1 MTSAAG
7 VRATSARSGTASAA
21 GLMGCH
27 GCGLLVRQRHAGKGQ
42 VLRCPR
48 CASTVHDRKPESLQR
63 TTALVFTAA
72 VLYVPA
78 NLFPIMTVISF
89 GRGQPNTILSGIV
102 HLAHSGLLSLA
113 LLVFFASVLVPVLKL
128 VGLSFLLW
136 SVHRKWKWRPR
147 DRTFLYRIIEAVGR
161 WSMIDIFMI
170 SILVAL
176 VKLGNVATIETGLG
190 ATCFAGVVVITMFAS
205 MSFDPRLI
213 WDAAE
218 EGS

>member
-1 MTSAAG
+1 MSAAEATAEAG
-7 VRATSARSGTASAA
+7 VLTASAA
-21 GLMGCH
+21 GLMACH
-27 GCGLLVRQRHAGKGQ
+27 GCGLLVRKRHAGRRRT
-42 VLRCPR
+42 LRCPR
-48 CASTVHDRKPESLQR
+48 CAAPVHDRKPESIQR
-63 TTALVFTAA
+63 TAALVFTAA

-78 NLFPIMTVISF
+78 NVFPIMTVVSF
-89 GRGQPNTILSGIV
+89 GKGQADTILSGVV
-102 HLAHSGLLSLA
+102 HLAHGGMVSLA
-113 LLVFFASVLVPVLKL
+113 LLVFFASILVPVLKL
-128 VGLSFLLW
+128 VGISFLLW

-147 DRTFLYRIIEAVGR
+147 DRTLLYRIIESVGR

-190 ATCFAGVVVITMFAS
+190 ATCFAAVVVITMFAS

-218 EGS
+218 EEA

>member
-1 MTSAAG
+1 MSAAP
-7 VRATSARSGTASAA
+7 TTASRA

-27 GCGLLVRQRHAGKGQ
+27 GCGLMLRRRHAQAGQ
-42 VLRCPR
+42 SLRCPR
-48 CASTVHDRKPESLQR
+48 CAAPVHDRKPESFQR
-63 TTALVFTAA
+63 TAALVFTAA

-89 GRGQPNTILSGIV
+89 GKGRADTILSGVV
-102 HLAHSGLLSLA
+102 HLAHSGMLSLA

-128 VGLSFLLW
+128 VGISFLLW
-136 SVHRKWKWRPR
+136 SIHRRWRWRPR
-147 DRTFLYRIIEAVGR
+147 DRTLLYRIIESVGR
-161 WSMIDIFMI
+161 WSMIDIFMT

-190 ATCFAGVVVITMFAS
+190 ATCFASVVVLTMFAS

-213 WDAAE
+213 WDAME
-218 EGS
+218 EEA

>member
-1 MTSAAG
+1 MSAAL
-7 VRATSARSGTASAA
+7 VTASRA

-27 GCGLLVRQRHAGKGQ
+27 GCGLLLRKRHAGPGE

-48 CASTVHDRKPESLQR
+48 CAAPVHDRKPESLQR
-63 TTALVFTAA
+63 TTALLLTAA

-78 NLFPIMTVISF
+78 NYFPIMTVVSF
-89 GRGQPNTILSGIV
+89 GKGQTSTIISGIV
-102 HLAHSGLLSLA
+102 HLAHGGMLSLA

-128 VGLSFLLW
+128 FGLGFLIW
-136 SVHRKWKWRPR
+136 SVHRRSRWRPR
-147 DRTFLYRIIEAVGR
+147 DRALLYRVIEQVGR

-190 ATCFAGVVVITMFAS
+190 ATCFAAVVVITMFAS
-205 MSFDPRLI
+205 MSFDPRLM
-213 WDAAE
+213 WDVLE
-218 EGS
+218 EER

>member
-1 MTSAAG
+1 MSAAP
-7 VRATSARSGTASAA
+7 ATASRA

-27 GCGLLVRQRHAGKGQ
+27 GCGLLLRRRHAKRGQ
-42 VLRCPR
+42 SLRCPR
-48 CASTVHDRKPESLQR
+48 CAAPVHDRKPESFQR
-63 TTALVFTAA
+63 TAALVFTAA

-89 GRGQPNTILSGIV
+89 GKGRADTILTGVV
-102 HLAHSGLLSLA
+102 HLAHTGMLSLA

-128 VGLSFLLW
+128 VGISFLLW
-136 SVHRKWKWRPR
+136 SIHRRWRWRPR
-147 DRTFLYRIIEAVGR
+147 DRTLLYRIIESVGR

-190 ATCFAGVVVITMFAS
+190 ATCFAAVVVLTMFAS

-213 WDAAE
+213 WDAME
-218 EGS
+218 EEA

>member
-1 MTSAAG
+1 VSAA
-7 VRATSARSGTASAA
+7 VPTASGA

-27 GCGLLVRQRHAGKGQ
+27 GCGLLLRKRHVGPRQS
-42 VLRCPR
+42 LRCPR
-48 CASTVHDRKPESLQR
+48 CAAPVHDRKPDSVQR
-63 TTALVFTAA
+63 TAALVFTAA

-78 NLFPIMTVISF
+78 NVFPIMTVVSF
-89 GRGQPNTILSGIV
+89 GKGQSDTILSGVV
-102 HLAHSGLLSLA
+102 HLAHGGMISLA
-113 LLVFFASVLVPVLKL
+113 ILVFFASVLVPVLKL

-136 SVHRKWKWRPR
+136 SVHRGWRWRAR
-147 DRTFLYRIIEAVGR
+147 DRTFLYRIIESVGR

-190 ATCFAGVVVITMFAS
+190 ATCFAAVVVITMFAS

>member
-1 MTSAAG
+1 VSAGTVTAG
-7 VRATSARSGTASAA
+7 QA

-27 GCGLLVRQRHAGKGQ
+27 GCNLLLRKRHAGKGST
-42 VLRCPR
+42 LRCPR
-48 CASTVHDRKPESLQR
+48 CRAPVHDRKPESLQR
-63 TTALVFTAA
+63 TAALVITAT

-78 NLFPIMTVISF
+78 NLFPIMTVVSF
-89 GRGQPNTILSGIV
+89 GRAQSDTILSGAV
-102 HLAHSGLLSLA
+102 HLAEAGLWSLA
-113 LLVFFASVLVPVLKL
+113 LLVLFASVLVPVLKL
-128 VGLSFLLW
+128 AGLSFLML
-136 SVHRKWKWRPR
+136 SVHRRWKWRPR
-147 DRTFLYRIIEAVGR
+147 DRTFLYRVIESVGR

-190 ATCFAGVVVITMFAS
+190 ATCFAAVVVVTMFAS

-218 EGS
+218 GER

>member
-1 MTSAAG
+1 MKPSPG
-7 VRATSARSGTASAA
+7 SASAH

-27 GCGLLVRQRHAGKGQ
+27 GCGLLVRKRHAAKGQ
-42 VLRCPR
+42 ALRCPR
-48 CASTVHDRKPESLQR
+48 CAAPIHDRKPDSLQR
-63 TTALVFTAA
+63 TAALVFTAA

-89 GRGQPNTILSGIV
+89 GKGDPQTILSGVV
-102 HLAHSGLLSLA
+102 HLAHGGMVSLA

-128 VGLSFLLW
+128 VGITFLLW
-136 SVHRKWKWRPR
+136 SVHRRWKWRPR
-147 DRTFLYRIIEAVGR
+147 DRTLLYRIIESVGR

-176 VKLGNVATIETGLG
+176 VKLGKVATIETGLG
-190 ATCFAGVVVITMFAS
+190 ATCFASVVVITMFAS
-205 MSFDPRLI
+205 MSFDPKLI

-218 EGS
+218 EES

>member
-1 MTSAAG
+1 MSAAAPAAP
-7 VRATSARSGTASAA
+7 RPPRTASEA

-27 GCGLLVRQRHAGKGQ
+27 GCGLLLRKRHAGRGAS
-42 VLRCPR
+42 LRCPR
-48 CASTVHDRKPESLQR
+48 CAAAVHDRKPDSLQR
-63 TTALVFTAA
+63 TAALVFTAA

-78 NLFPIMTVISF
+78 NVFPIMTVVSF
-89 GRGQPNTILSGIV
+89 GKGQSDTILSGIV
-102 HLAHSGLLSLA
+102 HLAHGGMITLA

-128 VGLSFLLW
+128 VGISFLLW
-136 SVHRKWKWRPR
+136 SVHRRWQWRPR
-147 DRTFLYRIIEAVGR
+147 DRTFLYRVIESVGR

-190 ATCFAGVVVITMFAS
+190 ATCFAAVVVITMFAS

-213 WDAAE
+213 WDVLEDEA
-218 EGS
+218 

>member
-1 MTSAAG
+1 MSAAPM
-7 VRATSARSGTASAA
+7 TASAA

-27 GCGLLVRQRHAGKGQ
+27 ACGMVVRKRHAKPGQ
-42 VLRCPR
+42 SLRCPR
-48 CASTVHDRKPESLQR
+48 CEAPVHARKPDSLQR
-63 TTALVFTAA
+63 TTALLFTAA
-72 VLYVPA
+72 VLYIPA

-89 GRGQPNTILSGIV
+89 GQGQADTILSGVI
-102 HLAHSGLLSLA
+102 HLAHGGMISLA

-128 VGLSFLLW
+128 SGLTFLLL
-136 SVHRKWKWRPR
+136 SVHLRWQWRPR
-147 DRTFLYRIIEAVGR
+147 DRTLLYRIIESVGR

-190 ATCFAGVVVITMFAS
+190 ATCFGAVVVITMFAS

-213 WDAAE
+213 WDVME
-218 EGS
+218 EEE